1 MHNQPGP
8 AAPQPHP
15 IFRPILAAMSG
26 DVMPVERPRAAAN
39 DEDDR
44 DDAVF
49 QIARTERELRQAEQA
64 LDAALARCNGEV
76 RYANADDV
84 AAKARAYHA
93 ALIEQAAECERLA
106 SAADRMGSL

>member
-1 MHNQPGP
+1 MT
-8 AAPQPHP
+8 PQPHP
-15 IFRPILAAMSG
+15 TYRPILAAMAC
-26 DVMPVERPRAAAN
+26 DLMLVERQRAAAN
-39 DEDDR
+39 DEPG
-44 DDAVF
+44 DAEDAAF

-84 AAKARAYHA
+84 GAKARAYRTV
-93 ALIEQAAECERLA
+93 LIEQAAECERLA